1 MQGYG
6 PKQEYSKFRNSID
19 RKKRASLSS
28 VLFFEHRVEKCS
40 KIFPMGYD
48 IYMVQLKRSKL
59 HLKRHRKFSF
69 RKSCRAKFEIYDFYI
84 IVSKKKKKNF
94 YINLSS
100 REKNVDLMQHLLRV
114 NRIGV

>member
-1 MQGYG
+1 MEMQGYG
-6 PKQEYSKFRNSID
+6 PKQGYSKFRNSID

-69 RKSCRAKFEIYDFYI
+69 RKSCRAKFYI

-94 YINLSS
+94 YINLIEP
-100 REKNVDLMQHLLRV
+100 RRKC
-114 NRIGV
+114 